1 MIEEVAYGALD
12 KALKVADEVEVYVGT
27 EEGMDVD
34 IQKDRVGFA
43 KEVYSMGLGFR
54 VIFDS
59 RMGFAYTTNL
69 KLIEE
74 TVKKAEANAKAN
86 LPDENFTFAHKL
98 KYSDVKGLYDPRA
111 ESMDVEDAVEF
122 GKLLISTALDKGC
135 QPTSGG
141 YVAGYGKSILLN
153 SNDVECKNAS
163 TIFSG
168 FLSVNAPDG
177 EGVSTAHES
186 NSSCTK
192 ELEAEKI
199 AGQACSI
206 ALQSRGGQPTPT
218 GDTTVV
224 LDHHAAAGLL
234 STFTQAINGDNVQR
248 GRSIYAGKEGE
259 TVASPDLS
267 VYDDGT
273 LNGALN
279 SSRGDGEGTPSQ
291 KTTIIT
297 DGILKNF
304 LYDIY
309 TGQKGKIE
317 STGNGMR
324 SSYADMPSVSL
335 SNLILDFKNYQEGG
349 EVRKGVLVTDVLGAH
364 TANPISGDFSV
375 EAMNAFHI
383 ENGEITRPVKKAM
396 LSGNIFEILKD
407 VKGLSGEK
415 RQLGPFIIPQLL
427 CSSLRIVG

>member
-12 KALKVADEVEVYVGT
+12 KALKVADEVEVYVGI
-27 EEGMDVD
+27 EEGLDVD

-43 KEVYSMGLGFR
+43 KEVYSMGLGIR
-54 VIFDS
+54 VIIDG

-69 KLIEE
+69 KLVEE
-74 TVKKAEANAKAN
+74 TVQKAEANAKAN

-98 KYSDVKGLYDPRA
+98 KYFDVKGLYDPRA

-141 YVAGYGKSILLN
+141 YAAGYGKSILLN

-163 TIFSG
+163 TMFSG

-177 EGVSTAHES
+177 EGISTAHES

-199 AGQACSI
+199 AGQACII
-206 ALQSRGGQPTPT
+206 ALQSRRGQPTPT

-259 TVASPDLS
+259 TVASLDLS

-279 SSRGDGEGTPSQ
+279 SFRGDGEGTNSQ
-291 KTTIIT
+291 KTTIIK
-297 DGILKNF
+297 DGILQNF

-324 SSYADMPSVSL
+324 TSYADMPSVSL
-335 SNLILDFKNYQEGG
+335 SNLILDFENYHEWG

-375 EAMNAFHI
+375 EVMNAFQM